1 MKILYVSQ
9 YFPPEMGAPAARAAE
24 LAQHWTQA
32 GHQVTVLT
40 GFPNHPTGVVP
51 PEYRRAFRRLIM
63 RETVGDANV
72 IRTWLAPLPNRKA
85 WERMLNYSSFCISSA
100 ISGLFIS
107 RPDVVIATSPQLL
120 VALSGWWL
128 ARWKRVPFV
137 FEVRDLWPESLT
149 AVGLGDDSSILHR
162 FLARIAGFLY
172 AKADRIVVVTS
183 AFREYLIQHWRLP
196 PQKLA
201 VVENGVET
209 ELFAPQQGE
218 RDLRRELELANK
230 FVVCYIGTMG
240 MAHGLDTLIETAQD
254 LQTRAPDVFF
264 LLVGEGADKERII
277 GEARSHGL
285 KNIRFIDQQ
294 PRINVPAYIAASDAC
309 MVLLKKN
316 DIFKTVIPTKMLE
329 FMSCARPV
337 ILAVDGQA
345 RKILQQ
351 AHSGIVIPP
360 EDATALANAITLL
373 AENQTLS
380 HQLGQNGRH
389 YVLQNF
395 SRRQTAAEY
404 IAVLEELLEGT
415 RKQRANEA

>member
-149 AVGLGDDSSILHR
+149 AVGLGADSSILHR

-196 PQKLA
+196 PEKLA

-209 ELFAPQQGE
+209 ELFAPQQG
-218 RDLRRELELANK
+218 DLMDWTHSSKPRRTCK
-230 FVVCYIGTMG
+230 PGRRTY
-240 MAHGLDTLIETAQD
+240 
-254 LQTRAPDVFF
+254 FF
-264 LLVGEGADKERII
+264 
-277 GEARSHGL
+277 SW
-285 KNIRFIDQQ
+285 
-294 PRINVPAYIAASDAC
+294 
-309 MVLLKKN
+309 
-316 DIFKTVIPTKMLE
+316 
-329 FMSCARPV
+329 
-337 ILAVDGQA
+337 
-345 RKILQQ
+345 
-351 AHSGIVIPP
+351 
-360 EDATALANAITLL
+360 
-373 AENQTLS
+373 
-380 HQLGQNGRH
+380 
-389 YVLQNF
+389 
-395 SRRQTAAEY
+395 
-404 IAVLEELLEGT
+404 
-415 RKQRANEA
+415 